1 MSQNDDTRQ
10 PYGRVLCGLAFT
22 VKKTE
27 GGDNTDDVITLFGRL
42 AALTTSLN
50 YAGSV
55 YAWVTLPQPCN

>member
-1 MSQNDDTRQ
+1 MMTPGNHTDEFRAAKPS
-10 PYGRVLCGLAFT
+10 PL
-22 VKKTE
+22 KKT

-55 YAWVTLPQPCN
+55 YAWVTSATTV